1 MKKKIMKKKI
11 IKETLND
18 YINEHI
24 LKEYNATNNVRMMFQ
39 EALDKLYQAYNAMI
53 QDVITKQ
60 SSKREFIIIR
70 LEKDIQQ
77 LSNDLKYIH

>member
-1 MKKKIMKKKI
+1 MKKKI

-24 LKEYNATNNVRMMFQ
+24 LKEYNATDNIKMMFQ

-53 QDVITKQ
+53 QDVNTKQ
-60 SSKREFIIIR
+60 SSKREFIIIQ

-77 LSNDLKYIH
+77 LSKDLKYIH

>member
-1 MKKKIMKKKI
+1 MKKKI

-24 LKEYNATNNVRMMFQ
+24 LKEYNATDNVRMMFQ

-53 QDVITKQ
+53 QDVNTKQ
-60 SSKREFIIIR
+60 SSKREFIIMQ

-77 LSNDLKYIH
+77 LSKDLKYIH

>member
-1 MKKKIMKKKI
+1 MKKKI

-53 QDVITKQ
+53 QDVNTKQ
-60 SSKREFIIIR
+60 SSKREFIIIQ

-77 LSNDLKYIH
+77 LSKDLKYIH

>member
-1 MKKKIMKKKI
+1 MKNKI

-24 LKEYNATNNVRMMFQ
+24 LKEYNATDNVRMMFQ
-39 EALDKLYQAYNAMI
+39 EALDKLYQAYNAMM
-53 QDVITKQ
+53 QDVNAKQ

>member
-1 MKKKIMKKKI
+1 MKKDI
-11 IKETLND
+11 IKETINE

-24 LKEYNATNNVRMMFQ
+24 LKEYNATDNVRMMFQ

-53 QDVITKQ
+53 QDVNTKQ
-60 SSKREFIIIR
+60 SSKREFIIIQ

-77 LSNDLKYIH
+77 LSKDLKYIH

>member
-1 MKKKIMKKKI
+1 MKKDI
-11 IKETLND
+11 IKETINE

-24 LKEYNATNNVRMMFQ
+24 LKEYNATDNVRMMFQ

-53 QDVITKQ
+53 QDVNTKQ

-77 LSNDLKYIH
+77 LSKDLKYIH

>member
-1 MKKKIMKKKI
+1 MEKDI

-24 LKEYNATNNVRMMFQ
+24 LKEYNATDNVKMMFQ

-53 QDVITKQ
+53 QDVNTKQ
-60 SSKREFIIIR
+60 SSKREFIIIQ

-77 LSNDLKYIH
+77 LSKDLKHIH

>member
-1 MKKKIMKKKI
+1 MKKKI

-24 LKEYNATNNVRMMFQ
+24 LKEYNTTDNVKMMFQ
-39 EALDKLYQAYNAMI
+39 EAMDKLYQAYNAMI
-53 QDVITKQ
+53 QDVNTKQ
-60 SSKREFIIIR
+60 SSKREFIIIQ

-77 LSNDLKYIH
+77 LSKDLKYIH

>member
-1 MKKKIMKKKI
+1 MKNKI
-11 IKETLND
+11 IKETLNN

-24 LKEYNATNNVRMMFQ
+24 LKEYNATDNVKMMFQ

-53 QDVITKQ
+53 QDVNTKQ
-60 SSKREFIIIR
+60 SSKREFIIMQ

-77 LSNDLKYIH
+77 ISKDLKYIH

>member
-1 MKKKIMKKKI
+1 MKKKI

-24 LKEYNATNNVRMMFQ
+24 LKEYNATDNIKMMFQ

-53 QDVITKQ
+53 QDVNIKQ
-60 SSKREFIIIR
+60 SSKREFIIIQ

-77 LSNDLKYIH
+77 LSKDLKYIH

>member
-1 MKKKIMKKKI
+1 MKNKI

-24 LKEYNATNNVRMMFQ
+24 LKEYNATDNVKMMFQ
-39 EALDKLYQAYNAMI
+39 EALNKLYQAYNAMI
-53 QDVITKQ
+53 QDVNTKQ
-60 SSKREFIIIR
+60 SSKREFIIMQ

-77 LSNDLKYIH
+77 LSKDLKYIH

>member
-1 MKKKIMKKKI
+1 MKKKI

-24 LKEYNATNNVRMMFQ
+24 LKEYNATDNVKMMFQ
-39 EALDKLYQAYNAMI
+39 EAMDKLYQAYNAMI
-53 QDVITKQ
+53 QDVNTKQ
-60 SSKREFIIIR
+60 SSKREFIIIQ

-77 LSNDLKYIH
+77 LSKDLKYIH

>member
-1 MKKKIMKKKI
+1 MKKDI
-11 IKETLND
+11 IKKTINN

-24 LKEYNATNNVRMMFQ
+24 LKEYNATDNVRMMFQ

-53 QDVITKQ
+53 QDVNTKQ
-60 SSKREFIIIR
+60 SSKREFIIMQ

-77 LSNDLKYIH
+77 LSKDLKYIH

>member
-1 MKKKIMKKKI
+1 MKNKI

-39 EALDKLYQAYNAMI
+39 EALDKLYQAYNAMM
-53 QDVITKQ
+53 QDVNAKQ